1 MNYFYQTV
9 IESFLQYLVEPAFS
23 AVSCPGLGFD
33 GSGGNACTGNGIGA
47 CRDGGGSSDI
57 FDFFSSGTSSVNV
70 SSCQATRQ
78 KIKNIN

>member
-1 MNYFYQTV
+1 MSHHRLLLNKVQH
-9 IESFLQYLVEPAFS
+9 AFS

-33 GSGGNACTGNGIGA
+33 GSGGNAWTWNGIGA

-70 SSCQATRQ
+70 SSYQVTRQ
-78 KIKNIN
+78 TINIS